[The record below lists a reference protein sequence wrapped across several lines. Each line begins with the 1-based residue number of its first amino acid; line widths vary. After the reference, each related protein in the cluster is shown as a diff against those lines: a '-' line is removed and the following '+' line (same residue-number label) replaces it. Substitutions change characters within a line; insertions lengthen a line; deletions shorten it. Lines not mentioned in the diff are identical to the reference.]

1 MTGRAIPNRVC
12 ATYGCER
19 PGVHHQDSQPDYSGR
34 TVPLVY
40 CERHATRN
48 SAADASRE
56 FLFGPFGEKS
66 AAEEADATRNSAAE
80 PTPEEIWNELGECRL
95 CGTARWPDG

>member
-48 SAADASRE
+48 SAA
-56 FLFGPFGEKS
+56 
-66 AAEEADATRNSAAE
+66 E
-80 PTPEEIWNELGECRL
+80 PTPEEIWNDLGECRL